1 MKKTKKKIFLLS
13 LSTLLFVF
21 SLTVPVLALPPTT
34 GTFTQ
39 VSVLVGVDPGKQ
51 FMTGDILHVKGSISE
66 VYHYGGPWG
75 NSITSQSIAQTVQL
89 DTVTGTGSVLLHAID
104 VYSAGTV
111 EGTVNTKIIGRG
123 PYLYLGPTFTFT
135 LAGRTETINHGAV
148 YLGAL
153 TEGFAVKHGVTGDL
167 TGVQIKA
174 TFTGVNIMVGPL
186 TGVHVVEGTGAYF
199 FPE

>member
-1 MKKTKKKIFLLS
+1 MKKTKKKIFIFS
-13 LSTLLFVF
+13 LFTLLFV
-21 SLTVPVLALPPTT
+21 LGLAMPVLAIPPTR
-34 GTFTQ
+34 GSFTQ
-39 VSVLVGVDPGKQ
+39 VTVLVGVDPGKQ
-51 FMTGDILHVKGSISE
+51 FMTGDILHLKDSISE

-75 NSITSQSIAQTVQL
+75 NSITSQSIANTVQI
-89 DTVTGTGSVLLHAID
+89 DTATGTGSALLHAID

-111 EGTVNTKIIGRG
+111 EGTVNTKIVGRG

-135 LAGRTETINHGAV
+135 LGGRTETITHGAV

-153 TEGFAVKHGVTGDL
+153 TEGFAVKHGVSGDL

-186 TGVHVVEGTGAYF
+186 AGVHLVEGAGTYMLPG
-199 FPE
+199 

>member
-13 LSTLLFVF
+13 LSTLIFVL

-51 FMTGDILHVKGSISE
+51 FMTGDALHVKGSISA

-153 TEGFAVKHGVTGDL
+153 TEGFAVKHGVSGDL

-186 TGVHVVEGTGAYF
+186 TGVHVVEGTGTYF

>member
-1 MKKTKKKIFLLS
+1 VKKTKKKIFLLS

>member
-1 MKKTKKKIFLLS
+1 VKKTKKKIFLLS
-13 LSTLLFVF
+13 LSTLLFVL

>member
-1 MKKTKKKIFLLS
+1 VKKTKKKIFLLS

-167 TGVQIKA
+167 TGV
-174 TFTGVNIMVGPL
+174 N
-186 TGVHVVEGTGAYF
+186 
-199 FPE
+199 